1 MAPVPNPRKPTA
13 KIPAATKLE
22 ILERHSS
29 GERVRDLALEYGVHH
44 TSIVSWAARID
55 KIRAVAARGPAAKTA
70 FVPITIATKVDAIA
84 RVQRGERILTVAQS
98 ISAAS
103 SAVKSWVRDAPRIR
117 AVATAAGLDVAQ
129 SQPSNNA
136 VAPMRPMKRGR
147 DEAETKADPHGRS
160 LASFYNDGHEASA
173 MNDTEANVKFSYS
186 ALSAPLSPAWD
197 SSPPST
203 LQRSQR
209 TTGSNDLM
217 TAYNDHTFDEAGIKS
232 DCFLDSRV
240 LDEALDAVDD
250 DDDDEKATIGAHS
263 HARRHHWLA
272 YKAAQRRC
280 DCPRCVYARF
290 DPHCVAAPV
299 MYACKARGC
308 NEAFLT
314 QGALVSHQLTVH
326 RSVYPISKRSH
337 MDCLETQQECK
348 AAPPPTVYIFL
359 QYDHPTLPPIQNV
372 NIMAEHW
379 RVQARCGGIQ
389 NLRPHEIRP
398 RKRSRHVGVARTA
411 KMEHALYNVFLEACS
426 RWQWGGNDER
436 QAQYEEAYAFYAR
449 CVLTKHHTP
458 TNAPSF
464 NLVGQGRNWLRPGN
478 DLF

>member
-1 MAPVPNPRKPTA
+1 MAPVPNPRKPTT

-55 KIRAVAARGPAAKTA
+55 KIRAIAARGPPAKTA

-84 RVQRGERILTVAQS
+84 RIQRGERILAVAHS
-98 ISAAS
+98 ISATS

-117 AVATAAGLDVAQ
+117 AVATAAGLDVAL
-129 SQPSNNA
+129 SQPSNA
-136 VAPMRPMKRGR
+136 FATTRPMKRAR
-147 DEAETKADPHGRS
+147 YDEVETKADRS
-160 LASFYNDGHEASA
+160 LASFYNDGHAASA
-173 MNDTEANVKFSYS
+173 MDETDANIKDVVS
-186 ALSAPLSPAWD
+186 APSAPLSPAWD
-197 SSPPST
+197 SSPPSA

-209 TTGSNDLM
+209 SVGANDLM
-217 TAYNDHTFDEAGIKS
+217 TAYNDHTFDEASIKTDS
-232 DCFLDSRV
+232 FLDTRV
-240 LDEALDAVDD
+240 LDADDVDD
-250 DDDDEKATIGAHS
+250 DDDDEKATVGAHS
-263 HARRHHWLA
+263 HARRHHWIA

-290 DPHCVAAPV
+290 DPHRVAAPAT
-299 MYACKARGC
+299 YACKSRGC
-308 NEAFLT
+308 DEAFST
-314 QGALVSHQLTVH
+314 QGALVAHQLTVH
-326 RSVYPISKRSH
+326 RSSVYPISKRSH

-372 NIMAEHW
+372 DVMAEHW
-379 RVQARCGGIQ
+379 RVKARCGGIQ
-389 NLRPHEIRP
+389 TLRPHEIRP
-398 RKRSRHVGVARTA
+398 RKRSRQVGVARTA

-426 RWQWGGNDER
+426 RWQWGGHDER
-436 QAQYEEAYAFYAR
+436 QAQFEEAYAFYAR
-449 CVLTKHHTP
+449 CVVTKHHTP

-464 NLVGQGRNWLRPGN
+464 NLVGQGRNWLRSAN